1 MTGVT
6 RFFPHHLPL
15 GWAMATG
22 ERTGRTELG
31 PGLCF
36 CPTPSHLPWGEDE
49 QERCGFPYSFKAF
62 FFGFTVAEASQPSAR
77 CLVGTSPQLHGH
89 IPTKKHEPP
98 CCQAPQLFI
107 PASSV
112 PLRAH
117 RKFWKVFSLGIG
129 CGISPPSRNALLFL
143 SSSRLTCWIK
153 YRTFS

>member
-1 MTGVT
+1 MKTESQPFYDRG
-6 RFFPHHLPL
+6 HEILPPSP
-15 GWAMATG
+15 A
-22 ERTGRTELG
+22 GRTELG

-112 PLRAH
+112 PLGAH

-129 CGISPPSRNALLFL
+129 CGIRPPSRNALLFL